1 MGIPWIEPYTAY
13 VTKVEGI
20 PYYESTWSN
29 NKTILTQIGTLNY
42 NEEIKVN
49 YEQEIE
55 NVHAVYDSWEDVA
68 KTRLMQVE
76 EEYVKKHIV
85 PFVDIKTFTNHIKE
99 FEKNDWFELK
109 SGKLLVID

>member
-1 MGIPWIEPYTAY
+1 MFETRDRLISAFGKDLMYI
-13 VTKVEGI
+13 VEQWPQLSGEDI
-20 PYYESTWSN
+20 
-29 NKTILTQIGTLNY
+29 K
-42 NEEIKVN
+42 EI

-55 NVHAVYDSWEDVA
+55 NVHAVYDSWEYVA

-99 FEKNDWFELK
+99 LEKNDWLELK